1 LLINSNNLD
10 EFDDAQEVLTGVV
23 QEYKKAEKGVYVD
36 WGFDDRDPSSYDNNM

>member
-1 LLINSNNLD
+1 MKSDNLD

-36 WGFDDRDPSSYDNNM
+36 WGFDDRPPSSYEDNI